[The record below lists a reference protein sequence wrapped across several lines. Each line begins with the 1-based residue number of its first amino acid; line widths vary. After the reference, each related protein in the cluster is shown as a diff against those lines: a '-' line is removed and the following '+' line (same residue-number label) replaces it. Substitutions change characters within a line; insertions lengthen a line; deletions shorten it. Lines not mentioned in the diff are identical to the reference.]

1 MRPRH
6 LIWIFLLSCLT
17 VTVGAQR
24 PKPGQISPGQVQPGH
39 VQQGEVVPSFTVQED
54 ATQSYALYL
63 PSNYAPQK
71 RWPILVAFD
80 PFGRGATAVK
90 LFQTGAEKYGFIVVG
105 SNNSKNFTDSSR
117 AIRLL
122 WTDVIQ
128 RFAVDPRRIYTT
140 GLSGGARVASSLAIG
155 CKTCVA
161 GVIAC
166 AAGLP
171 PDTKSL
177 PETTEWFL
185 ATGTIDFNYP
195 EMLKLHENLDGHH
208 LVNRLEVFEGPHSW
222 MPASMAEDALAWL
235 QLRAMVKGIA
245 PVNKDFIEELFQKR
259 TTAAQSSL
267 DKGNTLQ
274 AWRAYQEIVNDFAK
288 LRDVTVAEKA
298 VAQLKSS
305 KELQR
310 ARKNE
315 KAALDQQ
322 ERVEAKL
329 GTIVSSLGSGTDDRE
344 ALLQLDSAVNEQ
356 NRSLQADSE
365 SSGREGIERGI
376 WSAFVVAMENGQKD
390 MLARDYPGAKIM
402 FQAGTVIRPEAAWA
416 HSSLAEVYAI
426 TGDKKHAVS
435 ELRKAVDNGL
445 SNPETFAD
453 KDFDRL
459 RDDPAFQELVAQVN
473 AKAKAQTRQP

>member
-1 MRPRH
+1 MRLRH
-6 LIWIFLLSCLT
+6 LSWIFLLSCLT
-17 VTVGAQR
+17 ASVAAQS
-24 PKPGQISPGQVQPGH
+24 PKPGQVQL
-39 VQQGEVVPSFTVQED
+39 GEVLTSVTVQED

-63 PSNYAPQK
+63 PGNYTPQK
-71 RWPILVAFD
+71 RWPIVVAFD

-90 LFQTGAEKYGFIVVG
+90 LFQAGAEKYGFIVVG
-105 SNNSKNFTDSSR
+105 SNNSRNFTDSSK

-122 WTDVIQ
+122 WTDVIH

-171 PDTKSL
+171 QDTKAL

-185 ATGTIDFNYP
+185 ATGTTDFNYP
-195 EMLKLHENLDGHH
+195 EMLKLHENLDGHK
-208 LVNRLEVFEGPHSW
+208 LVNRLEVFDGPHSW

-245 PVNKDFIEELFQKR
+245 PVNKDFIEEQFQKR
-259 TTAAQSSL
+259 TTAAQTSL

-274 AWRAYQEIVNDFAK
+274 AWRAYQGIVNDFAT
-288 LRDVTVAEKA
+288 LHDVAAAEKA
-298 VAQLKSS
+298 VAQLKTS

-310 ARKNE
+310 ARKDE

-329 GTIVSSLGSGTDDRE
+329 GTIVSSLGNGTDDRT
-344 ALLQLDSAVNEQ
+344 ALLQLESAVNDQ
-356 NRSLQADSE
+356 NRSQRSDEL
-365 SSGREGIERGI
+365 SGHEGIERGI
-376 WSAFVVAMENGQKD
+376 WSAFVIAMENGQKAV
-390 MLARDYPGAKIM
+390 LTRDYPAAKLM
-402 FQAGTVIRPEAAWA
+402 FQAATVIRPEAAWA
-416 HSSLAEVYAI
+416 DSSLAEVYAI

-435 ELRKAVDNGL
+435 ELRKAVDKGL
-445 SNPETFAD
+445 SNPEAFAD

-459 RDDPAFQELVAQVN
+459 RDDPAFQELVAQV
-473 AKAKAQTRQP
+473 KAKAQTRQQ